1 MARIDRVREQIQHEA
16 SKIIQSELKDPR
28 IGMVTVTNAKVSS
41 DFRYAKIYYTVY
53 GDEQK
58 RRETQEGL
66 ESAASFI
73 RTQIGQ
79 RVRLRFTP
87 EISFVFDY
95 GMDKAMHVY
104 DLLAQIEAEN
114 KEKEKEQSS
123 E

>member
-28 IGMVTVTNAKVSS
+28 IGMVTVTNAEVSS

-87 EISFVFDY
+87 EISFAFDY